1 MSKETGKVIVD
12 KKKCI
17 GWFLWT
23 ERRRG
28 IFSRFYEC
36 VRNSPA
42 GAMSKETGKVI
53 VDKKK
58 CIGCFCCDEV
68 CDFEAIEMKRSMLG
82 RTLLGMAKALGV
94 EKVE

>member
-1 MSKETGKVIVD
+1 
-12 KKKCI
+12 
-17 GWFLWT
+17 
-23 ERRRG
+23 
-28 IFSRFYEC
+28 
-36 VRNSPA
+36 
-42 GAMSKETGKVI
+42 MSKETGKVI

-68 CDFEAIEMKRSMLG
+68 CDFEAIEMKRSLLG

>member
-1 MSKETGKVIVD
+1 MFDST
-12 KKKCI
+12 CS
-17 GWFLWT
+17 T
-23 ERRRG
+23 
-28 IFSRFYEC
+28 FSTVNHSNCTRCYEC
-36 VRNSPA
+36 VRNCPA

-68 CDFEAIEMKRSMLG
+68 CDFEAIEMKRSLLG